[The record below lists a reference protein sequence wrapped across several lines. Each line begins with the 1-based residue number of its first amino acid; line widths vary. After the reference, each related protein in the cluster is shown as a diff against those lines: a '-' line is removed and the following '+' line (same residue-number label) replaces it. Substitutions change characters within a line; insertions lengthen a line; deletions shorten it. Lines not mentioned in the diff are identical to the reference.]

1 MRKRPQVTRMIPM
14 TNNGDGSL
22 SPVCLVLQRS
32 SEILD
37 QRRLRGKRVKWM
49 TAVRYICIEVKGSM
63 CKSGFGIKSF
73 QVPHEIKALGN
84 GRWLNRGEIHTR
96 VSLDLK
102 ISAFDV
108 RPMLCPDVRYLAV
121 CQSHHTSERVG
132 VRDTYEVSFFG
143 LMFPSL
149 QVYSSSISP
158 SSLPECSAGSS
169 LASIR
174 AGGVLV
180 L

>member
-1 MRKRPQVTRMIPM
+1 MATVVYPLFAWSCKDP
-14 TNNGDGSL
+14 
-22 SPVCLVLQRS
+22 
-32 SEILD
+32 EILD

-102 ISAFDV
+102 ISAFNV
-108 RPMLCPDVRYLAV
+108 HPMLCPDVRYLAV

-132 VRDTYEVSFFG
+132 LCAIHTKSR
-143 LMFPSL
+143 
-149 QVYSSSISP
+149 
-158 SSLPECSAGSS
+158 S
-169 LASIR
+169 LASCSPPYKFILPQSRPLHSQNVVR
-174 AGGVLV
+174 APLWLV
-180 L
+180 